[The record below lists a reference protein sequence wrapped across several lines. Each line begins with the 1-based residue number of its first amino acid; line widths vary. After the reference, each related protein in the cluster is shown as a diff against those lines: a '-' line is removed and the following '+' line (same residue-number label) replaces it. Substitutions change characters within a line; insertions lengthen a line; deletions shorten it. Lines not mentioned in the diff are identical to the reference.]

1 MSISF
6 LFDGNIARFKE
17 FSNEFFDKNSEL
29 KHDEMEMEMLMV
41 AGFVYNFIGDDN
53 MATHYY
59 QKAYEKAKLMSKDF
73 YKACCLS
80 NLGVLEAGREVDNLF
95 ETLEYNNLNME
106 NEIGIENDE
115 NYDENNESYIE
126 NDI

>member
-6 LFDGNIARFKE
+6 LFDGNIARYKE

-29 KHDEMEMEMLMV
+29 KHDEMEMEMLMIS
-41 AGFVYNFIGDDN
+41 GFVYNFVGDEN
-53 MATHYY
+53 MSNHYY
-59 QKAYEKAKLMSKDF
+59 QKAYDKAKSMSKEF

-80 NLGVLEAGREVDNLF
+80 NLGVLDASKEIDDLLANL
-95 ETLEYNNLNME
+95 ENNTFNDE
-106 NEIGIENDE
+106 NEVGINEE
-115 NYDENNESYIE
+115 NYDENNESY

>member
-29 KHDEMEMEMLMV
+29 KHDEMEMEMLMI
-41 AGFVYNFIGDDN
+41 AGFVYNFVGDDN
-53 MATHYY
+53 MSTHYY
-59 QKAYEKAKLMSKDF
+59 QKAYEKAKVMSKDF

-80 NLGVLEAGREVDNLF
+80 NLGILDASREIDNLF
-95 ETLEYNNLNME
+95 ANLEINNFKEE
-106 NEIGIENDE
+106 NEIGIDNEE
-115 NYDENNESYIE
+115 NYDENNESYNEI
-126 NDI
+126 